1 MKVPE
6 LFLSSSFF
14 GELFSSFNEFD
25 LKVLKSFDKETKLPC
40 NKLTDLQ
47 LPSSLF
53 KIESCANFQFT
64 SLLFQ
69 KNSPVVSSKI
79 GK

>member
-1 MKVPE
+1 
-6 LFLSSSFF
+6 LSSSFL
-14 GELFSSFNEFD
+14 GELFSSLKEFAF
-25 LKVLKSFDKETKLPC
+25 KVLKSLDKDTKLPC
-40 NKLTDLQ
+40 NIFNDL
-47 LPSSLF
+47 LFPSSLF